1 MNLFGLKRRQSPN
14 SLGAILAQYDTKFF
28 ELRSQETPVADAI
41 LSTIFPA
48 LQPKSVVDLGTAVGT
63 WLASAKKFGATKVV
77 GIDGPWVPADQ
88 LLIETNEFVRADLEG
103 KLPELGTTF
112 DLAISTEVLEHISD
126 PAGER
131 AVAWLTRQAPAI
143 LFSAAIPGQDG
154 QSHINERWLS
164 SWASR
169 FEAHGFKIYD
179 AIRPKIWGN
188 PVVPFWYKQN
198 LLFIAKEE
206 IGDRLGF
213 APVPAAAVDL
223 VHPELFGHKTSK
235 ISDLE
240 AKKLRNRVRKMFGMK
255 SRPSGVA

>member
-1 MNLFGLKRRQSPN
+1 M
-14 SLGAILAQYDTKFF
+14 AQYDTKFF

-41 LSTIFPA
+41 LNTILPT

-88 LLIETNEFVRADLEG
+88 LLIEPSEFVRADLEG
-103 KLPELGTTF
+103 DLPELGTTF

-126 PAGER
+126 PAGDR
-131 AVAWLTRQAPAI
+131 AVAWMTRQAPAI

-164 SWASR
+164 SWAAR
-169 FEAHGFKIYD
+169 FEARGFKIYD

-206 IGDRLGF
+206 VGNRLGLS
-213 APVPAAAVDL
+213 PIPAANVDL
-223 VHPELFGHKTSK
+223 IHPELFGHKTSR
-235 ISDLE
+235 IAHLE
-240 AKKLRNRVRKMFGMK
+240 SKTLRNRMRRIFG
-255 SRPSGVA
+255 R